1 VQEEIDA
8 LLRLRL
14 LGVIGHRLGIGQGAA
29 EARARADQ
37 VPDQKSIGTP
47 GSAPLIADLS
57 AADVDC
63 ASPLPNG
70 PFATMEFPGA
80 FTRSCRTACG
90 RACPANTASAAA
102 TAAATSVVRAAAA
115 ITTQC
120 AAIRRAGSGPR
131 GANTHQRIPYNRKPW
146 QFP

>member
-1 VQEEIDA
+1 VLPGPA
-8 LLRLRL
+8 LVGRA
-14 LGVIGHRLGIGQGAA
+14 GSAPGIRPSGS
-29 EARARADQ
+29 DQ
-37 VPDQKSIGTP
+37 VPDQKSNGTA
-47 GSAPLIADLS
+47 GSAVRIADLS

-70 PFATMEFPGA
+70 PFAAMEFPCA
-80 FTRSCRTACG
+80 LTRSCRTACG

-115 ITTQC
+115 ITTQW

-131 GANTHQRIPYNRKPW
+131 GANTIKRIPYEPKPW